1 MKTTH
6 HGKAP
11 WKQPAISYT
20 LQHAQDRSDVHHG
33 AGRGDVDRAS
43 GGPLIFVSGKAE
55 LSTHASVRGAFVM
68 HRMFAIILASPNAF
82 PVAVDAQ
89 DCGQDDVET
98 PGCAAN

>member
-1 MKTTH
+1 MKTKD

-11 WKQPAISYT
+11 WKHLAISYT
-20 LQHAQDRSDVHHG
+20 LRHAQDRSDVHLG
-33 AGRGDVDRAS
+33 AGRGDVDTAS
-43 GGPLIFVSGKAE
+43 GGPLILVSGKAG

-89 DCGQDDVET
+89 DRAQDDVGT